1 MLRFKLKERIAD
13 KEFREGR
20 RITLIEVWET
30 TGIGRITLSRML
42 NRGTHV
48 RSDTLDRLCA
58 YFGCRIEDLV
68 EYIADETP
76 HGVRT
81 AKRTARTG
89 GKRAATKRRKP

>member
-20 RITLIEVWET
+20 RISLIEVANE

-48 RSDTLDRLCA
+48 RSDTLDRLCT
-58 YFGCRIEDLV
+58 YFGCRIEELV
-68 EYIADETP
+68 EHLPGASKAVAP
-76 HGVRT
+76 
-81 AKRTARTG
+81 KRKKKG
-89 GKRAATKRRKP
+89 AA